1 MVTQMS
7 ELLPNARVLLIT
19 SLLPKDAES
28 LGIFLRKIQHA
39 VAQEERA
46 KRRHDMSNRIRT
58 KARTYSLSGLMW
70 CKHCGSKVHIHQ
82 NSIGKPRV
90 YCGSKARGFD
100 CRSRIL
106 EAHRKLE
113 TAYDDT
119 IKRRDMLGRRLEKV
133 KDMYKWGHM
142 SKDEYLA
149 DYGEIQKEL
158 KMLTVPDDK
167 GKTLEKLAHFLA
179 NVADAWEEGTQEQR
193 IWNKINQ
200 MQTEPVRKS
209 LDKSRKGIIMR

>member
-1 MVTQMS
+1 
-7 ELLPNARVLLIT
+7 
-19 SLLPKDAES
+19 
-28 LGIFLRKIQHA
+28 
-39 VAQEERA
+39 
-46 KRRHDMSNRIRT
+46 
-58 KARTYSLSGLMW
+58 
-70 CKHCGSKVHIHQ
+70 
-82 NSIGKPRV
+82 
-90 YCGSKARGFD
+90 
-100 CRSRIL
+100 
-106 EAHRKLE
+106 
-113 TAYDDT
+113 
-119 IKRRDMLGRRLEKV
+119 MLWRRLEKV

-142 SKDEYLA
+142 PKDEYLA
-149 DYGEIQKEL
+149 DYGEIPKEL